1 MPVSKKTGVRTESDH
16 LGQVQIPADVYWGA
30 NTQRA
35 RECFSISGCT
45 MHPRMISALT
55 HVKKA
60 VSQANGQSGLLDAKL
75 AQALSQAAD
84 EILSGMWP
92 DNFVVDAFA
101 PVSFHSGNLDE
112 LTANRASE
120 MLGGEVG
127 TYTMVHPDKH
137 AAAVQSP
144 QDIFSTAMRI
154 AVLTSLKDLSPIIRD
169 LERLLRR
176 KALEFDKPA
185 PAISSEINIYASS
198 IQHNWKRLTQAS
210 TNLLEIN
217 LSVSDT
223 AIAKTYAPFTLE
235 KLRQSTGL
243 ALKAPD
249 DSLRPLKSMADFV
262 EFSAALKEMAI
273 ELARLSNDLIALA
286 TSGKITIPPVAARD
300 QLQTSEPVIP
310 EALHM
315 VAFQIISNDSG
326 VTLAAQSGQLQSN
339 SLMPLI
345 IHNILDSMDLL
356 SNMLSSFNQRC
367 LNGILSISNS

>member
-1 MPVSKKTGVRTESDH
+1 MSKKSGVRIESDH
-16 LGQVQIPADVYWGA
+16 LGEVQIPADVYWGA

-35 RECFSISGCT
+35 RECFSISGST
-45 MHPRMISALT
+45 IHPRMVAALT
-55 HVKKA
+55 CVKKA
-60 VSQANGQSGLLDAKL
+60 VALANGHTGLVDAKL
-75 AQALSQAAD
+75 AQGLSQAAD

-101 PVSFHSGNLDE
+101 PVSFQTGNLDE
-112 LTANRASE
+112 LIANRASE

-137 AAAVQSP
+137 SAAVQSP

-154 AVLTSLKDLSPIIRD
+154 AVLCSLKDLSPIIRD

-185 PAISSEINIYASS
+185 PAVSQEFNTYASS

-210 TNLLEIN
+210 NNLLEVS
-217 LSVSDT
+217 LSVNDPT
-223 AIAKTYAPFTLE
+223 ITKTYSPFALE
-235 KLRQSTGL
+235 KLRQTTGL
-243 ALKAPD
+243 ELKAPE
-249 DSLRPLKSMADFV
+249 DSLRPLKSMSDFV
-262 EFSAALKEMAI
+262 EFSAALKELAI
-273 ELARLSNDLIALA
+273 ELARLAGDLTALSSRA
-286 TSGKITIPPVAARD
+286 QITVPPIAARD
-300 QLQTSEPVIP
+300 QLLRTEPVIP

-315 VAFQIISNDSG
+315 VAFQIISNDSA

-345 IHNILDSMDLL
+345 IHNILGSMDAL
-356 SNMLSSFNQRC
+356 SKMLSSFNQRC

>member
-1 MPVSKKTGVRTESDH
+1 MSKKTGVRVESDH

-35 RECFSISGCT
+35 RECFSISGCS
-45 MHPRMISALT
+45 MHPRMVAALT
-55 HVKKA
+55 CVKKA
-60 VSQANGQSGLLDAKL
+60 ASQANGHTGLVEAKL

-101 PVSFHSGNLDE
+101 PVSFQTGNLDE
-112 LTANRASE
+112 LIANRASE

-137 AAAVQSP
+137 SAAVQSP

-154 AVLTSLKDLSPIIRD
+154 AVLSSLKDLSPIIRD

-185 PAISSEINIYASS
+185 QALSQDFNTYASS

-210 TNLLEIN
+210 NNLLEVN

-223 AIAKTYAPFTLE
+223 TIAKTYAPYALE

-243 ALKAPD
+243 QLKAPE
-249 DSLRPLKSMADFV
+249 DSLRPLKSMSDFV
-262 EFSAALKEMAI
+262 EFSAALKELAI
-273 ELARLSNDLIALA
+273 ELARLSSDLTELS
-286 TSGKITIPPVAARD
+286 TDNQITVPPVAARD
-300 QLQTSEPVIP
+300 QLLPSEPVIP

-315 VAFQIISNDSG
+315 VAFQIISNDSA

-345 IHNILDSMDLL
+345 IHNVLDSMDLL
-356 SNMLSSFNQRC
+356 SKMLTSFNQRC